1 MKKRVLILGSTGFVG
16 SNIINLIENDNYE
29 IVPLERSKC
38 DLLLPSSIE
47 FLQNNIKDKDII
59 VFAAAIAPVKNWE
72 LYGKNMEM
80 LFKLY

>member
-47 FLQNNIKDKDII
+47 FLQNNIKI
-59 VFAAAIAPVKNWE
+59 
-72 LYGKNMEM
+72 
-80 LFKLY
+80 